1 MLNCQ
6 TISEHIKGT
15 TSKITVCISL
25 YNYEN
30 YVIETL
36 QSVYDQD
43 LADLDLLIIDDR
55 STDGSVATV
64 SQWLEKHA
72 TRFANCRF
80 LQNKKNSGLARTR
93 NTSVSLADTDYIFIL
108 DADNIIYTTCLRKCL
123 DLMERTKADMVY
135 PMIHK
140 FDAEYGL
147 MGIDIWDKKLL
158 AKGNYIDA
166 MSLIRRESLLKAEG
180 YSKMNITGWE
190 DYDLWCKF
198 IDLGFK
204 GIMLPEILAGYRV
217 HKRSMLRTITN
228 VKEKNKMLILEM
240 KRKYPWLQL

>member
-1 MLNCQ
+1 MQN
-6 TISEHIKGT
+6 TISENVTGK
-15 TSKITVCISL
+15 KAKLTVCISL

-43 LADLDLLIIDDR
+43 LPDIDLLIIDDV
-55 STDGSVATV
+55 STDNSVTTV
-64 SQWLEKHA
+64 SQWLEKNGS
-72 TRFANCRF
+72 RFTNYRF
-80 LQNKKNSGLARTR
+80 LQNRKNSGLARTR
-93 NTSVSLADTDYIFIL
+93 NASLSACDTDYLFIL

-123 DLMERTKADMVY
+123 DVIERTQADMVY
-135 PMIHK
+135 TMIHK

-166 MSLIRRESLLKAEG
+166 MSLIRRESLIKAEG

-198 IDLGFK
+198 IDLGLK
-204 GIMLPEILAGYRV
+204 GVMIPEILAGYRV
-217 HKRSMLRTITN
+217 HKNSMLRTITN
-228 VKEKNKMLILEM
+228 VRDKNKMLVLEM